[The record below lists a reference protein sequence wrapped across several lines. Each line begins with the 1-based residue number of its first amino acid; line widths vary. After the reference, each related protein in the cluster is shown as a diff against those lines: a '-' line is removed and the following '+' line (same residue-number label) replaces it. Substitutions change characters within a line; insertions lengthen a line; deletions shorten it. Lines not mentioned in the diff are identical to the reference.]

1 MSTSCSFSFTH
12 EPKNVYDISGKA
24 LKLTTSDDI
33 KEIIQDLS
41 KFEKITKI
49 DISGNTISDAPSKDL
64 ADFIKST
71 PAIYENLVECNF
83 ADIYTSRLVDEV
95 VKSLDLLSEAFLKCE
110 NLVYI
115 NLSDNAFGLRT
126 IDILEKF
133 IAEKVNL
140 KHLILSNN
148 GMGPFAGERIGKALA
163 LLAQAQKEKFNKT
176 ILETF
181 ICGRNRLE
189 NGSSRYLSLGLYSF
203 ADSLKTVRLYQ
214 NGIRPEGINFLIEG
228 LSNCNVL
235 ECVDL
240 QDNTFTSKPGVK
252 FAQSMTKWAKS
263 LKELNL
269 NDCLIKNEG
278 SEAILEKFLTL
289 EFKNLETL
297 KLQYNEILQKTL
309 EKVILP
315 IFENERL
322 PSLKLLEMNGNIF
335 EEDSEAIE
343 QLQELY
349 KGELDE
355 LDDFEELDSEEE
367 EDSEEE
373 DEEALA
379 EELNFDELINDLSA
393 LKLKE

>member
-1 MSTSCSFSFTH
+1 MSTSCSFTFAHDS
-12 EPKNVYDISGKA
+12 KNVYDISNKA
-24 LKLTTSDDI
+24 LKLSTSDDM
-33 KEIIQDLS
+33 KSIIEDLS
-41 KFEKITKI
+41 KFTQITKI
-49 DISGNTISDAPSKDL
+49 DISGNTISDVPSKLL

-71 PAIYENLVECNF
+71 PAIYENLIECNF

-95 VKSLDLLSEAFLKCE
+95 VKSLDLFSEAFLKCK

-126 IDILEKF
+126 IDILERF
-133 IAEKVNL
+133 IAEKVSL

-148 GMGPFAGERIGKALA
+148 GMGPFAGERIGKALSF
-163 LLAQAQKEKFNKT
+163 LSEAQKQAYGKT
-176 ILETF
+176 VLETF

-189 NGSSRYLSLGLYSF
+189 NGSAKYLSLGLYSF

-214 NGIRPEGINFLIEG
+214 NGIRPEGIAFLLDG
-228 LSNCNVL
+228 LLKCKVL

-252 FAQSMTKWAKS
+252 LAEGMSKWAEF

-278 SEAILEKFLTL
+278 SKAILETFLTV
-289 EFKNLETL
+289 EFKNLEIL
-297 KLQYNEILQKTL
+297 KIQFNEILQETL

-315 IFENERL
+315 IIEKEKL
-322 PSLKLLEMNGNIF
+322 PSLKLLEINGNIF

-343 QLQELY
+343 TLQEIF

-355 LDDFEELDSEEE
+355 CDDFEELDSEEE
-367 EDSEEE
+367 EDSEEGDDFSE
-373 DEEALA
+373 QLDFDSLV
-379 EELNFDELINDLSA
+379 EELSA
-393 LKLKE
+393 VKLKE